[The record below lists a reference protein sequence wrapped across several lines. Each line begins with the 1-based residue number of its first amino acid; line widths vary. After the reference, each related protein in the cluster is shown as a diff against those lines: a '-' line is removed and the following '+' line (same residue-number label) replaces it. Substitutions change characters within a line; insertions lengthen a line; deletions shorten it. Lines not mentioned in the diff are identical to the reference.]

1 MSERLNVGV
10 IGLGMIGQEHIRRLS
25 EEIAASAVVAVS
37 DIDQARTA
45 AVAARLGARAFATG
59 QELIADAGVDAVVVT
74 SSGPTHE
81 EYVLA
86 AIAAG
91 KPVFCEKPLATSEAA
106 CARIIDAEVAY
117 GGRLVQVGFM
127 RRFDA
132 AYRALKDTVKSGA
145 IGTPLMFHSAHRN
158 ASVGPSYTDEMA
170 ISDTAVHDIDI
181 ARFLIEDEFVAVSA
195 MAPRR
200 NSRGGALR
208 DPLLVLLETRSG
220 ALVDVEIS
228 VNIAYGYDIRGE
240 IVGETGVAS
249 LAESNPVLLKS
260 GGGFTGAVPA
270 DWRVRFTRA
279 YDVELTEWVAA
290 ARKGTATGPS
300 SWDGYAATVVADA
313 ALAAAASRSRRE
325 IRMRDKPALY
335 GNAPPQPAAD
345 AEPYAGRVAA
355 GG

>member
-1 MSERLNVGV
+1 MTLNVGV

-25 EEIAASAVVAVS
+25 EEIAGSAVVAVS

-45 AVAARLGARAFATG
+45 DTAQQLGAKAYATG
-59 QELIADAGVDAVVVT
+59 QEVIADAGVDAVVVT
-74 SSGPTHE
+74 SWGPTHE

-91 KPVFCEKPLATSEAA
+91 KPVFCEKPLATTEAA
-106 CARIIDAEVAY
+106 CSRIIDAEIAH
-117 GGRLVQVGFM
+117 GKRLVQVGFM

-132 AYRALKDTVKSGA
+132 AYRALKATIDSGA
-145 IGTPLMFHSAHRN
+145 VGTPLMFHSAHRN
-158 ASVGPSYTDEMA
+158 ASVGPSYTNDMA
-170 ISDTAVHDIDI
+170 ISDTCVHDIDI
-181 ARFLIEDEFVAVSA
+181 ARFLLDDEVIAASV
-195 MAPRR
+195 MVPRR
-200 NSRGGALR
+200 NSRGGELR
-208 DPLLVLLETRSG
+208 DPLLVLLETRGG

-249 LAESNPVLLKS
+249 LAESNPVVLKS
-260 GGGFTGAVPA
+260 GGGFSGAVPV

-279 YDVELTEWVAA
+279 YDVELLEWVAA
-290 ARKGTATGPS
+290 ARMGTATGPS

-313 ALAAAASRSRRE
+313 ALAAAASGTRIE

-335 GNAPPQPAAD
+335 QNTA
-345 AEPYAGRVAA
+345 RTN
-355 GG
+355 